1 MAGKKIRMSL
11 KDRIAGIFKGNNGE
25 IEVSRFREEYLE
37 IFLESDISM
46 DAAEEIL
53 NRFEA
58 NFQQRKRITREE
70 GINSMKAIMTSV
82 LVKVKPA
89 KNVLEVNKKPFVIM
103 FVGIN
108 GTGKTTTVAKLA
120 YYLKKNGKSAVIAA
134 SDTFRAGAI
143 DQILYHG
150 EELGIRVIHQEAGSD
165 SSAVAFDAIG
175 HANARNL
182 DYVIIDTAGR
192 MQTNR
197 NLMDEMKKIKR
208 VANPDLT
215 LLTVDAIAASD
226 AMEQAKAFLKDIS
239 FDGIVLNKL
248 DTEARGGSIFS
259 LTLNLSKPIYFLGI
273 GQKHT
278 DLMEY
283 DPNYIINKIF
293 QN

>member
-53 NRFEA
+53 NRFET

>member
-150 EELGIRVIHQEAGSD
+150 EELRIRVIHQEAGSD